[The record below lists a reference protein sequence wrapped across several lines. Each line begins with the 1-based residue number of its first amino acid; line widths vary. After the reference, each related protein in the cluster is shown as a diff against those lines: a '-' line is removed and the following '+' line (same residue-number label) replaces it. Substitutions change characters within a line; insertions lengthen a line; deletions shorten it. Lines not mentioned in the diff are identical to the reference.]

1 VSASVQRDGQCLR
14 LAGELDFASAG
25 ALREQ
30 LTALIA
36 GCAGQAL
43 TLDLSAVSRS
53 NSVGLSLLL
62 CAARSADEHKVDL
75 RAAGLPSG
83 MLSMARVCGLDNWL
97 QQLSVEPLDLKE
109 TPHATP

>member
-1 VSASVQRDGQCLR
+1 MSASVQRDGQRLR
-14 LAGELDFASAG
+14 LAGDLDFASAG

-36 GCAGQAL
+36 GSAGQTL
-43 TLDLSAVSRS
+43 ILDLSAVSRS

-62 CAARSADEHKVDL
+62 SAARSAEEHKVDL
-75 RAAGLPSG
+75 HTSGLPSG
-83 MLSMARVCGLDNWL
+83 LLSMARVCGLDDWL
-97 QQLSVEPLDLKE
+97 QKLSVEPLDLKE